1 MAGLDLMQT
10 LQTKRLLIRRFSMDD
25 LETAHQI
32 LDLEMQWDGADVSL
46 QQRRQALQRYITL
59 AEWNDGSRLFGSRGI
74 FLKVAEQLVGL
85 CGFHP
90 WLWTPSQKA
99 LFWPELFRVPETAG
113 EYAHASFE
121 LSILYGLSNRH
132 RGQGYATEAA
142 NALIEYAFGTLQVKR
157 IFADTTRSN
166 IGSINVMKRVGMR
179 IAHHPTRPDEEW
191 PDGPAVVGCIENIR
205 QV

>member
-1 MAGLDLMQT
+1 VKT
-10 LQTKRLLIRRFSMDD
+10 LETKRLLIRPFSMDD

-32 LDLEMQWDGADVSL
+32 LDLEMQWDGANVSL
-46 QQRRQALQRYITL
+46 QQRRHALQRYIVL

-74 FLKVAEQLVGL
+74 FLKKTKQLVGL

-99 LFWPELFRVPETAG
+99 LFWPELFRAPETPD
-113 EYAHASFE
+113 EYTFASFE
-121 LSILYGLSNRH
+121 LSILYGLSNKH

-142 NALIEYAFGTLQVKR
+142 NVLIEYAFDTLEVKR

-166 IGSINVMKRVGMR
+166 IDSINVMKRVGMR
-179 IAHHPTRPDEEW
+179 IAYHPTRPDEEW
-191 PDGPAVVGCIENIR
+191 PDGPAVVGCIENIQ